1 MHTKF
6 NVMCQT
12 VLWIPT
18 QLEHCYS
25 HSQGQAHQNLNTK
38 EQTWTWAVVQ
48 PRWEIC
54 YPDNMQETDDVEFWD
69 SISSLLFVSTK
80 SSWSGSTGFRITS
93 IETPVLYSV
102 GHTLA
107 LIIAVIHHG
116 SSALRE
122 LSHPCVKA
130 QHAHACVPVH
140 PKAVQTINITGVLL
154 SHFSLSFF
162 ILDDRHSFWPFH
174 SYFDRMWQMY
184 KHLKFKVWITQNY
197 TRKYMLTW
205 FFICVYCLSYTDM

>member
-1 MHTKF
+1 MLYSSILGNYVIILLLCFWTFLLSFPRCGHNWINLILFTGCTKLHTKL
-6 NVMCQT
+6 NVMYQT
-12 VLWIPT
+12 VLWIPA

-25 HSQGQAHQNLNTK
+25 NSQGQAHQNLNTK
-38 EQTWTWAVVQ
+38 EQMWTWAVVQ

-69 SISSLLFVSTK
+69 SISSLLFVSTQ

-122 LSHPCVKA
+122 LSHPCVKSK
-130 QHAHACVPVH
+130 HACVPVH
-140 PKAVQTINITGVLL
+140 PRAVQTINITGVLL
-154 SHFSLSFF
+154 SHFS
-162 ILDDRHSFWPFH
+162 
-174 SYFDRMWQMY
+174 
-184 KHLKFKVWITQNY
+184 
-197 TRKYMLTW
+197 
-205 FFICVYCLSYTDM
+205 